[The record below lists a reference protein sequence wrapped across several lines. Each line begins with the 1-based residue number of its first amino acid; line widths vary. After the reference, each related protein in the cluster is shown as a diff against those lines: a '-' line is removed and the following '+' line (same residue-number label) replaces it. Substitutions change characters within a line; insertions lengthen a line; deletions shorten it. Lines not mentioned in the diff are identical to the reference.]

1 MKKELLIDILKLY
14 KVKLVNIKNVGTSDL
29 NERVEQI
36 YVINMIQDVRKRN
49 YIIILM
55 KKYGINFTLVL
66 VDYVPNS
73 IYNTIYNSSKM
84 KISKE
89 ELGCC
94 LSHLWCLNKIIVN
107 KCKNAIIFED
117 DIILHKNFITKF
129 NKIYDDNTNVD
140 FLLLGAQD
148 QSFST
153 VNYKHIHKGLYK
165 PEKSCSQ
172 LYGAHANYYSLNGAQ
187 AQFNIRTA
195 SISFFDKEYSILFNK
210 FKESYVCYPNL
221 AVANITTSSLTH
233 TRPITGDMELEYYNR
248 CFLNFN
254 FKQYNFIY
262 INLLNN
268 ASINK
273 NDTYKTFTENYLYEY
288 LHDFNKIEIVKNR
301 LVMNFFTLDDIQ
313 CILKVCEL

>member
-1 MKKELLIDILKLY
+1 MKKDLLIDILKLY
-14 KVKLVNIKNVGTSDL
+14 KVKLVNIKNVATSDL

-36 YVINMIQDVRKRN
+36 YIINMIQDVRKRN

-73 IYNTIYNSSKM
+73 VYNTIYNTA
-84 KISKE
+84 KIKITKE

-94 LSHLWCLNKIIVN
+94 LSHLWCLNRVILN

-117 DIILHKNFITKF
+117 DIILHKNFMTRF
-129 NKIYDDNTNVD
+129 NKIYDTNPNID

-153 VNYKHIHKGLYK
+153 INHKYINKGLYK
-165 PEKSCSQ
+165 PEKSCIQ

-187 AQFNIRTA
+187 AQYDIRTA
-195 SISFFDKEYSILFNK
+195 SISFFDKEYCLLFNDL
-210 FKESYVCYPNL
+210 KESYVCYPNL
-221 AVANITTSSLTH
+221 AVANITSSALNH
-233 TRPITGDMELEYYNR
+233 NRPITDDMESEYYNR

-254 FKQYNFIY
+254 FDHYNFLY
-262 INLLNN
+262 VNLLNN
-268 ASINK
+268 TVIK
-273 NDTYKTFTENYLYEY
+273 KTDTYKTFTENYLYEY
-288 LHDFNKIEIVKNR
+288 FHDFNKIDIVINR

-313 CILKVCEL
+313 CILKI

>member
-1 MKKELLIDILKLY
+1 MKKYLLTDVLKLY
-14 KVKLVNIKNVGTSDL
+14 KVKLVHIKNTVTSDL

-36 YVINMIQDVRKRN
+36 YVINMIQDIRKRN

-73 IYNTIYNSSKM
+73 IYNTIYNASK
-84 KISKE
+84 IRITKE

-94 LSHLWCLNKIIVN
+94 LSHLWCLNNVIIN

-117 DIILHKNFITKF
+117 DIILHKNFITRF
-129 NKIYDDNTNVD
+129 NKIYDNNPNMD

-148 QSFST
+148 QAFST
-153 VNYKHIHKGLYK
+153 INHKHIHKGVYK
-165 PEKSCSQ
+165 PESPCEQ

-187 AQFNIRTA
+187 AQFDIRTA
-195 SISFFDKEYSILFNK
+195 SISFFDKEYGIMFNR

-221 AVANITTSSLTH
+221 AVANITSSALNHARQIDEDTE
-233 TRPITGDMELEYYNR
+233 REYYNR
-248 CFLNFN
+248 CFLHFNFN
-254 FKQYNFIY
+254 HYNFLY
-262 INLLNN
+262 VNLLKN
-268 ASINK
+268 AVISK
-273 NDTYKTFTENYLYEY
+273 TDTYKTFTENYLYEY
-288 LHDFNKIEIVKNR
+288 FHDFNKIDIVKNR

-313 CILKVCEL
+313 CILKN

>member
-1 MKKELLIDILKLY
+1 MKNNLLIDMLKLY
-14 KVKLVNIKNVGTSDL
+14 KVKLVHIKNVATSDL
-29 NERVEQI
+29 NEQVEQI

-73 IYNTIYNSSKM
+73 IYNTIYNAD
-84 KISKE
+84 KIRITKE

-94 LSHLWCLNKIIVN
+94 LSHLWCLNNVIIN

-117 DIILHKNFITKF
+117 DIILHKNFMTRF
-129 NKIYDDNTNVD
+129 NKIYNKNPNID

-148 QSFST
+148 HSFST
-153 VNYKHIHKGLYK
+153 INYKHIHKGLYK
-165 PEKSCSQ
+165 PEKSCTQ

-187 AQFNIRTA
+187 AQFDIRTA
-195 SISFFDKEYSILFNK
+195 SISFFDKEYGSLFNR
-210 FKESYVCYPNL
+210 FQESYVCCPNL
-221 AVANITTSSLTH
+221 AVANITSSALNH
-233 TRPITGDMELEYYNR
+233 TRAIAEDTESEYYNR

-254 FKQYNFIY
+254 FNHYNFLY
-262 INLLNN
+262 VNLLNN
-268 ASINK
+268 TVIK
-273 NDTYKTFTENYLYEY
+273 NTDTYKTFTENYLYEY
-288 LHDFNKIEIVKNR
+288 FHDFNKIDIVKNR

-313 CILKVCEL
+313 CILKN